1 MKRLL
6 FTVVLISAAP
16 AALAP
21 AALAQGGVPKPGHYC
36 LRTDIGAGESD
47 EAEVI
52 ASEQKLDAGRLDDR
66 RSKLGRLGVDVD
78 ITETGSRTLVAFSN
92 YMPDN
97 GQIVRSTEPAAARRG
112 ADGALSFSFT
122 DNWKAPGHGVV
133 KKDGDGIVLTIIRT
147 KPAET
152 FAGQYSDRQFG
163 EFKLNPGTC
172 PPNR

>member
-1 MKRLL
+1 MKRFLIAL
-6 FTVVLISAAP
+6 VLCAAP
-16 AALAP
+16 AAV
-21 AALAQGGVPKPGHYC
+21 AQDATPKPGHYC

-52 ASEQKLDAGRLDDR
+52 ASEQKLDSGRLENR

-78 ITETGSRTLVAFSN
+78 ITETAGRTLVSFSN

-97 GQIVRSTEPAAARRG
+97 GQIVRSTEPAPARR
-112 ADGALSFSFT
+112 ASDGTLSFTFT
-122 DNWKAPGHGVV
+122 DNWKAPGQGVV
-133 KKDGDGIVLTIIRT
+133 KKDGDGLVLTITRT
-147 KPAET
+147 KPAEG